1 LGEGEHQPC
10 VLIVATNCRDA
21 SSVALYV
28 PLLGRTFAELLAAG
42 TREAW
47 WRGGGLHDGPSPEPQ
62 ILDVF
67 HVVPTFVILPSLRQ
81 PLHQL
86 AYPEPQCDKGI
97 ACFAIESF
105 VIMSHQQDVE
115 AQNPPATAPTE
126 TAHHSAAVDSGIDAG
141 SSSEFDQENNG
152 EHALEAQ
159 DDTSEASTDEGYAAG
174 SL

>member
-1 LGEGEHQPC
+1 MP
-10 VLIVATNCRDA
+10 LI
-21 SSVALYV
+21 
-28 PLLGRTFAELLAAG
+28 GRTFAELLAGG

-47 WRGGGLHDGPSPEPQ
+47 WRGDGLHDGPSPEPQ
-62 ILDVF
+62 ILDVS

-86 AYPEPQCDKGI
+86 AYPEPQCDKVI

-105 VIMSHQQDVE
+105 VNMSHQQDFE
-115 AQNPPATAPTE
+115 AQNTAAPTE
-126 TAHHSAAVDSGIDAG
+126 TAHHFAAIDSGIDVG

-159 DDTSEASTDEGYAAG
+159 DDTSEASTDEGYAAN
-174 SL
+174 SP